1 LTRGRHESATQ
12 RLRPLN
18 RQIGMTLT
26 SQRAHELF
34 REVVKYSTARET
46 EALITSNSYS
56 LTRFANNSIH
66 QNVTEQGLQL
76 SMRGVHDQRMA
87 RVSTNKLQD
96 DSIRR
101 LAEAALDLAR
111 LAPRDPELLPMPG
124 PQMYRALSRYDSETA
139 GLPAEERAR
148 AVLAVI
154 ERAQADHL
162 TAAGVFSS
170 GSAVSALFNSRGLRG
185 FHEETL
191 SEFSVTM
198 MGPTSSGWAKK
209 SSGNYRELDWEAL
222 ADRAARKALA
232 GAEPRE
238 VPPGRYTVILEP
250 AAVLDLLGFLVFD
263 FSGLAVAEQRSFLT
277 GRMGQKIFGSNIE
290 IRDDAFHP
298 LQLGTPFDG
307 EGVPRQRVSLVE
319 HGVARNVVY
328 ARQTA
333 RKLGVEPT
341 GHGFPLPNEYGE
353 APLNIVMEGGR
364 HTLDDMVRSTE
375 RGLLVTRLWYIRE
388 VDPYQKLVT
397 GMTRDGTFW
406 IEDGEVKGGV
416 KNLRFNQSL
425 IAMLCEVEMMTPPER
440 AAGEESFEMVLPG
453 MKVRDFNFSSV
464 TKF

>member
-1 LTRGRHESATQ
+1 MSLSR
-12 RLRPLN
+12 
-18 RQIGMTLT
+18 
-26 SQRAHELF
+26 QRAHELF
-34 REVVKYSTARET
+34 HEVTKYSTAKET

-66 QNVTEQGLQL
+66 QNVTEEGLQL
-76 SMRGVHDQRMA
+76 SMRSVVDQRMA
-87 RVSTNKLQD
+87 RASTNKLEE

-101 LAEAALDLAR
+101 LAESALAVAR
-111 LAPRDPELLPMPG
+111 LAPRDPDLLPMPG
-124 PQMYRALSRYDSETA
+124 PQMYRALSRYDSDTA
-139 GLPAEERAR
+139 ELSAEERAR
-148 AVLAVI
+148 AVAAVI
-154 ERAQADHL
+154 GRAQADHL

-170 GSAVSALFNSRGLRG
+170 GSAVTALFNSRGLRA

-191 SEFSVTM
+191 AEFSVTM

-209 SSGNYRELDWEAL
+209 SSGTYHELDWEAL
-222 ADRAARKALA
+222 ADRAARKALS

-277 GRMGQKIFGSNIE
+277 GRVGQKLFGSNIE

-298 LQLGTPFDG
+298 SHLGTPFDG

-319 HGVARNVVY
+319 HGVARNLVY

-333 RKLGVEPT
+333 RKLGKEPT

-364 HTLDDMVRSTE
+364 HSIDEMVRSTE
-375 RGLLVTRLWYIRE
+375 RGLLITRLWYIRE

-406 IEDGEVKGGV
+406 IEDGEIKGGV
-416 KNLRFNQSL
+416 RNLRFNQSL
-425 IAMLCEVEMMTPPER
+425 IAMLSEVEMMTPPER
-440 AAGEESFEMVLPG
+440 AAGEESFEMVVPG